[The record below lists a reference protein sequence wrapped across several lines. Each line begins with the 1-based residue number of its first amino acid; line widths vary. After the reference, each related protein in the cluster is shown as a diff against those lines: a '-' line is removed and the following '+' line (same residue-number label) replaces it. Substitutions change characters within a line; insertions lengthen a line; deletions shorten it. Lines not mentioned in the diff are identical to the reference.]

1 MKTQGDVSMTN
12 ARTALLVAI
21 ALAASAPG
29 IVAAQ
34 KLEQARNVEPGDKI
48 QFNWVLNGKAQ
59 AFEEEWNSANGD
71 EAVGVQRTGGK
82 EIPLVAPKVGTVSQA
97 TCLSNGQPCTFSPP
111 VNFMELPLE
120 KGKKWQQAFTV
131 KGETFTSQVES
142 EWQVDK
148 VEKVKTA
155 AGEFEA
161 FRISHKGRIRGT
173 DAKGSAFSGKEDGR
187 YWVATVS
194 GKLAVVKI
202 EYRNSFG
209 EKFTR
214 EATAIAYK

>member
-21 ALAASAPG
+21 AFAASAPG

-59 AFEEEWNSANGD
+59 AFEEEWKSANGD